1 MDSTLISTRPDE
13 GTLSLSRARRAAL
26 GSFAG
31 AVVDWYDFLLYGITA
46 ALVFNREFFPQ
57 VSPAM
62 GTLAAF
68 ATFGVGFLF
77 RPLGGVIFG
86 HFGDRLGRKRML
98 MLTVWMMGIA
108 TALIGILP
116 SFSTI
121 GWWAPILLV
130 TLRAIQGF
138 AVGGEWGGAALL
150 SVESAP
156 KNKKAFY
163 SSGVQVGYGVGLLL
177 STGLVSLISMMT
189 TDEQFLS
196 WGWRIPFLFS
206 IVLVL
211 GALWVRNGMEE
222 SAEFEQQQHNQAA
235 AKKRIPVIEALLRH
249 PGAFLKIIAL
259 RLCELLT
266 MYIVTAFALN
276 YSTQNMGLPRELF
289 LNIGLLVEKEGRMPI
304 KAVWMMGI
312 ATALIGILP
321 SFSTIGWCAP
331 ILLVTLR
338 AIQGF
343 AVGGEWGG
351 AALLS
356 VESAPKNKKAF
367 YSSGVQVGYGVGLL
381 LSTGLVSLISMM
393 TTDEQFLSWGWR
405 IPFLFSIVLV
415 LGALWVRNGMEES
428 AEFEQQQHNQ
438 AAAKKRIPVIEALLR
453 HPGAFLKIIALR
465 LCELLTM
472 YIVTAFALNYST
484 QNMGLPRELFLNIGL
499 LVGGLSCL
507 TIPCFAWLA
516 DRFGRR
522 RVYITGALIGTLS
535 AFPFFMALEAQ
546 SIFWIVFFS
555 IMLANIAHDMVVC
568 VQQPM
573 FTEMFGASYRY
584 SGAGVGY
591 QVASVVGGGFTPFI
605 AAALITYFAGNWH
618 SVAIYLL
625 AGCLISAMTALLMKD
640 NQRA

>member
-1 MDSTLISTRPDE
+1 MESTLISQGSGKE
-13 GTLSLSRARRAAL
+13 ACSLNRARRAAW

-57 VSPAM
+57 ISPAM

-77 RPLGGVIFG
+77 RPLGGIIFG

-108 TALIGILP
+108 TACIGLLP
-116 SFSTI
+116 SFSQI
-121 GWWAPILLV
+121 GWWAPVLLV
-130 TLRAIQGF
+130 LLRAVQGF

-150 SVESAP
+150 AVESAP

-177 STGLVSLISMMT
+177 STGLVSLISAST

-196 WGWRIPFLFS
+196 WGWRLPFLFS
-206 IVLVL
+206 VVLVL
-211 GALWVRNGMEE
+211 AALWIRNGMAE
-222 SAEFEQQQHNQAA
+222 SAEFEQQQREQQGQPK
-235 AKKRIPVIEALLRH
+235 KKRLPVVEALFRH
-249 PGAFLKIIAL
+249 PGAFLMIIGL

-276 YSTQNMGLPRELF
+276 YSTQNL
-289 LNIGLLVEKEGRMPI
+289 
-304 KAVWMMGI
+304 
-312 ATALIGILP
+312 
-321 SFSTIGWCAP
+321 
-331 ILLVTLR
+331 
-338 AIQGF
+338 
-343 AVGGEWGG
+343 
-351 AALLS
+351 
-356 VESAPKNKKAF
+356 
-367 YSSGVQVGYGVGLL
+367 
-381 LSTGLVSLISMM
+381 
-393 TTDEQFLSWGWR
+393 
-405 IPFLFSIVLV
+405 
-415 LGALWVRNGMEES
+415 
-428 AEFEQQQHNQ
+428 
-438 AAAKKRIPVIEALLR
+438 
-453 HPGAFLKIIALR
+453 
-465 LCELLTM
+465 
-472 YIVTAFALNYST
+472 
-484 QNMGLPRELFLNIGL
+484 GLPRELFLNIGL
-499 LVGGLSCL
+499 LVGAISCL

-535 AFPFFMALEAQ
+535 GFPFFMALESQ
-546 SIFWIVFFS
+546 SYFWILFFAL
-555 IMLANIAHDMVVC
+555 MLANIAHDMVVC

-605 AAALITYFAGNWH
+605 AAALVTLSGGAWH
-618 SVAIYLL
+618 SVAIYLT
-625 AGCLISAMTALLMKD
+625 AGCLLSALTAMLMKPSRHD
-640 NQRA
+640 EEPQ

>member
-1 MDSTLISTRPDE
+1 MDTTLASSSPD
-13 GTLSLSRARRAAL
+13 GTTPSLNRARRAAL

-57 VSPAM
+57 ISPAM

-86 HFGDRLGRKRML
+86 HFGDKLGRKRML

-116 SFSTI
+116 SFTAI
-121 GWWAPILLV
+121 GWWAPVLLV
-130 TLRAIQGF
+130 TLRAVQGF

-156 KNKKAFY
+156 ARKKAFY

-177 STGLVSLISMMT
+177 STGLVSLISTLT

-211 GALWVRNGMEE
+211 AALWVRKGMDE
-222 SAEFEQQQHNQAA
+222 SAEFEQQRQQPAE
-235 AKKRIPVIEALLRH
+235 KRRLPVMEALIRH
-249 PGAFLKIIAL
+249 PGAFLKIIGL

-266 MYIVTAFALN
+266 MYIVTAFALS
-276 YSTQNMGLPRELF
+276 YSTQNL
-289 LNIGLLVEKEGRMPI
+289 
-304 KAVWMMGI
+304 
-312 ATALIGILP
+312 
-321 SFSTIGWCAP
+321 
-331 ILLVTLR
+331 
-338 AIQGF
+338 
-343 AVGGEWGG
+343 
-351 AALLS
+351 
-356 VESAPKNKKAF
+356 
-367 YSSGVQVGYGVGLL
+367 
-381 LSTGLVSLISMM
+381 
-393 TTDEQFLSWGWR
+393 
-405 IPFLFSIVLV
+405 
-415 LGALWVRNGMEES
+415 
-428 AEFEQQQHNQ
+428 
-438 AAAKKRIPVIEALLR
+438 
-453 HPGAFLKIIALR
+453 
-465 LCELLTM
+465 
-472 YIVTAFALNYST
+472 
-484 QNMGLPRELFLNIGL
+484 GLPRELFLNIGL
-499 LVGGLSCL
+499 LVGGISCL

-522 RVYITGALIGTLS
+522 RVYITGALTGAIST
-535 AFPFFMALEAQ
+535 FPFFMALEAQ
-546 SIFWIVFFS
+546 SVFWIVVFA
-555 IMLANIAHDMVVC
+555 ILLANIAHDMVVC

-573 FTEMFGASYRY
+573 FTSMFGASYRY

-605 AAALITYFAGNWH
+605 AAALVTFSDGDWH

-625 AGCLISAMTALLMKD
+625 AGCLLSAATALLMKPT
-640 NQRA
+640 AS

>member
-1 MDSTLISTRPDE
+1 MDSPLISTSSKEETP
-13 GTLSLSRARRAAL
+13 SLHRARRAAL

-108 TALIGILP
+108 TALIGVLP
-116 SFSTI
+116 SFASV
-121 GWWAPILLV
+121 GWWAPVLLV
-130 TLRAIQGF
+130 LLRAIQGF

-156 KNKKAFY
+156 ENKKAFY

-177 STGLVSLISMMT
+177 STGLVSLISSLT
-189 TDEQFLS
+189 TDEQFLN

-206 IVLVL
+206 IILVL
-211 GALWVRNGMEE
+211 GALWVRNSMEE
-222 SAEFEQQQHNQAA
+222 SAEFEQQKQQPPVE
-235 AKKRIPVIEALLRH
+235 KKRLPVMEALIQH

-276 YSTQNMGLPRELF
+276 FSTQNL
-289 LNIGLLVEKEGRMPI
+289 
-304 KAVWMMGI
+304 
-312 ATALIGILP
+312 
-321 SFSTIGWCAP
+321 
-331 ILLVTLR
+331 
-338 AIQGF
+338 
-343 AVGGEWGG
+343 
-351 AALLS
+351 
-356 VESAPKNKKAF
+356 
-367 YSSGVQVGYGVGLL
+367 
-381 LSTGLVSLISMM
+381 
-393 TTDEQFLSWGWR
+393 
-405 IPFLFSIVLV
+405 
-415 LGALWVRNGMEES
+415 
-428 AEFEQQQHNQ
+428 
-438 AAAKKRIPVIEALLR
+438 
-453 HPGAFLKIIALR
+453 
-465 LCELLTM
+465 
-472 YIVTAFALNYST
+472 
-484 QNMGLPRELFLNIGL
+484 GLPRELFLNIGL

-522 RVYITGALIGTLS
+522 RIYITGAVIGTLS
-535 AFPFFMALEAQ
+535 AFPFFMALESQ

-573 FTEMFGASYRY
+573 FTSMFGAGYRY

-605 AAALITYFAGNWH
+605 AAALVTFSDGDWH

-625 AGCLISAMTALLMKD
+625 AGCLISGTTALLMKD
-640 NQRA
+640 KQHA

>member
-1 MDSTLISTRPDE
+1 MDTTLASPFPD
-13 GTLSLSRARRAAL
+13 GTAPSLHRARRAAL

-57 VSPAM
+57 ISPAM

-86 HFGDRLGRKRML
+86 HFGDKLGRKRML

-116 SFSTI
+116 SFTAI
-121 GWWAPILLV
+121 GWWAPVLLV
-130 TLRAIQGF
+130 TLRAVQGF

-156 KNKKAFY
+156 ARKKAFY

-177 STGLVSLISMMT
+177 STGLVSLISTLT

-211 GALWVRNGMEE
+211 AALWVRKGMDE
-222 SAEFEQQQHNQAA
+222 SAEFEQQRQQPAE
-235 AKKRIPVIEALLRH
+235 KRRLPVMDALIRH

-266 MYIVTAFALN
+266 MYIVTAFALS
-276 YSTQNMGLPRELF
+276 YSTQNL
-289 LNIGLLVEKEGRMPI
+289 
-304 KAVWMMGI
+304 
-312 ATALIGILP
+312 
-321 SFSTIGWCAP
+321 
-331 ILLVTLR
+331 
-338 AIQGF
+338 
-343 AVGGEWGG
+343 
-351 AALLS
+351 
-356 VESAPKNKKAF
+356 
-367 YSSGVQVGYGVGLL
+367 
-381 LSTGLVSLISMM
+381 
-393 TTDEQFLSWGWR
+393 
-405 IPFLFSIVLV
+405 
-415 LGALWVRNGMEES
+415 
-428 AEFEQQQHNQ
+428 
-438 AAAKKRIPVIEALLR
+438 
-453 HPGAFLKIIALR
+453 
-465 LCELLTM
+465 
-472 YIVTAFALNYST
+472 
-484 QNMGLPRELFLNIGL
+484 GLPRELFLNIGL
-499 LVGGLSCL
+499 LVGGISCL

-522 RVYITGALIGTLS
+522 RVYITGALTGALS
-535 AFPFFMALEAQ
+535 TFPFFMALEAQ
-546 SIFWIVFFS
+546 SVFWIVVFA
-555 IMLANIAHDMVVC
+555 ILLANIAHDMVVC

-605 AAALITYFAGNWH
+605 AAALVTFSGGDWH

-625 AGCLISAMTALLMKD
+625 AGCLLSAATALLMKP
-640 NQRA
+640 ASS

>member
-1 MDSTLISTRPDE
+1 MDTTLASPSPD
-13 GTLSLSRARRAAL
+13 GATPSLNRARRAAL

-57 VSPAM
+57 ISPAM

-86 HFGDRLGRKRML
+86 HFGDKLGRKRML

-121 GWWAPILLV
+121 GWWAPVLLV
-130 TLRAIQGF
+130 TLRAVQGF

-156 KNKKAFY
+156 ARKKAFY

-177 STGLVSLISMMT
+177 STGLVSLISTLT

-211 GALWVRNGMEE
+211 AALWVRKGMDE
-222 SAEFEQQQHNQAA
+222 SAEFEQQCQQPAE
-235 AKKRIPVIEALLRH
+235 KRRLPVMEALIRH
-249 PGAFLKIIAL
+249 PGAFLKIIGL

-266 MYIVTAFALN
+266 MYIVTAFALS
-276 YSTQNMGLPRELF
+276 YSTQNL
-289 LNIGLLVEKEGRMPI
+289 
-304 KAVWMMGI
+304 
-312 ATALIGILP
+312 
-321 SFSTIGWCAP
+321 
-331 ILLVTLR
+331 
-338 AIQGF
+338 
-343 AVGGEWGG
+343 
-351 AALLS
+351 
-356 VESAPKNKKAF
+356 
-367 YSSGVQVGYGVGLL
+367 
-381 LSTGLVSLISMM
+381 
-393 TTDEQFLSWGWR
+393 
-405 IPFLFSIVLV
+405 
-415 LGALWVRNGMEES
+415 
-428 AEFEQQQHNQ
+428 
-438 AAAKKRIPVIEALLR
+438 
-453 HPGAFLKIIALR
+453 
-465 LCELLTM
+465 
-472 YIVTAFALNYST
+472 
-484 QNMGLPRELFLNIGL
+484 GLPRELFLNIGL
-499 LVGGLSCL
+499 LVGGISCL

-522 RVYITGALIGTLS
+522 RVYITGALTGAIST
-535 AFPFFMALEAQ
+535 FPFFMALEAQ
-546 SIFWIVFFS
+546 SVFWIVVFA
-555 IMLANIAHDMVVC
+555 ILLANIAHDMVVC

-573 FTEMFGASYRY
+573 FTSMFGASYRY

-605 AAALITYFAGNWH
+605 AAALVTFSDGDWH

-625 AGCLISAMTALLMKD
+625 AGCLLSAATALLMKPT
-640 NQRA
+640 AS

>member
-1 MDSTLISTRPDE
+1 MDTTLASPSPYGATTP
-13 GTLSLSRARRAAL
+13 SLNRARRAAL

-57 VSPAM
+57 ISPAM

-86 HFGDRLGRKRML
+86 HFGDKLGRKRML

-116 SFSTI
+116 SFAAI
-121 GWWAPILLV
+121 GWWAPVLLV
-130 TLRAIQGF
+130 TLRAVQGF

-156 KNKKAFY
+156 ARKKAFY

-177 STGLVSLISMMT
+177 STGLVSLISTLT

-211 GALWVRNGMEE
+211 AALWVRKGMDE
-222 SAEFEQQQHNQAA
+222 SAEFEQQRQQPAE
-235 AKKRIPVIEALLRH
+235 KRRLPVMEALIRH
-249 PGAFLKIIAL
+249 PGAFLKIIGL

-266 MYIVTAFALN
+266 MYIVTAFALS
-276 YSTQNMGLPRELF
+276 YSTQNL
-289 LNIGLLVEKEGRMPI
+289 
-304 KAVWMMGI
+304 
-312 ATALIGILP
+312 
-321 SFSTIGWCAP
+321 
-331 ILLVTLR
+331 
-338 AIQGF
+338 
-343 AVGGEWGG
+343 
-351 AALLS
+351 
-356 VESAPKNKKAF
+356 
-367 YSSGVQVGYGVGLL
+367 
-381 LSTGLVSLISMM
+381 
-393 TTDEQFLSWGWR
+393 
-405 IPFLFSIVLV
+405 
-415 LGALWVRNGMEES
+415 
-428 AEFEQQQHNQ
+428 
-438 AAAKKRIPVIEALLR
+438 
-453 HPGAFLKIIALR
+453 
-465 LCELLTM
+465 
-472 YIVTAFALNYST
+472 
-484 QNMGLPRELFLNIGL
+484 GLPRELFLNIGL
-499 LVGGLSCL
+499 LVGGISCL

-522 RVYITGALIGTLS
+522 RVYITGALTGAIST
-535 AFPFFMALEAQ
+535 FPFFMALEAQ
-546 SIFWIVFFS
+546 SVFWIVVFA
-555 IMLANIAHDMVVC
+555 ILLANIAHDMVVC

-573 FTEMFGASYRY
+573 FTSMFGASYRY

-605 AAALITYFAGNWH
+605 AAALVTFSDGDWH

-625 AGCLISAMTALLMKD
+625 AGCLLSAATALLMKPT
-640 NQRA
+640 AS